1 MSSLTLVHGQPFAQW
16 RLAFAC
22 YHGACH
28 HQPSMLPEAIETKKC
43 SMCGEAKS
51 LSSFSKNKQTKDS
64 LEIYCKTCNSQRLKE
79 YRQNNRDKT
88 RKYCQNNR
96 KRISQHQRKYYKNNR
111 DKELQRFR
119 KWRQNNP
126 DKNRARAACRRAA
139 KRNATPPW
147 ADKAAIEAIYAEAL
161 WLQEFTGEPYHV
173 DHIVPL
179 ISDFVCGLHV
189 PANLQALLAVEN
201 LAKNNHSWPEQLPCQ
216 TRRGIDHQWWNDLQL
231 KINCNNWRECIATGP
246 KKNGSKIAHLQKRY
260 TPPPRFSDC
269 RAIAL

>member
-1 MSSLTLVHGQPFAQW
+1 
-16 RLAFAC
+16 
-22 YHGACH
+22 
-28 HQPSMLPEAIETKKC
+28 MLPEAIETKKC

-126 DKNRARAACRRAA
+126 DKNRAHAACRRAA

-179 ISDFVCGLHV
+179 NSDFVCGLHI
-189 PANLQALLAVEN
+189 PANLQAIPSVEN

-231 KINCNNWRECIATGP
+231 EINCNN
-246 KKNGSKIAHLQKRY
+246 
-260 TPPPRFSDC
+260 
-269 RAIAL
+269 